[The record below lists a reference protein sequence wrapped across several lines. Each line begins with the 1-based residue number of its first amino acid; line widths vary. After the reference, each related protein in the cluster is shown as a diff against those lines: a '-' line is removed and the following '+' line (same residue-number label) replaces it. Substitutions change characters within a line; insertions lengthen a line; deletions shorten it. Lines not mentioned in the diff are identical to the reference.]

1 MKRFV
6 LAVVTVLAFC
16 SLAAFAGGTA
26 FWQMD
31 TFAEFA
37 RGKLTGISLSREGR
51 LSLAPRLREV
61 FSSDQALV
69 WTAAGD
75 SAGNVYLGTGHSG
88 KVYKLDAQMKAREF
102 FDAAEPDVFA
112 LAVDGQNNVYAG
124 TSPDGKVYKI
134 APDGKPSEFFNPQA
148 KYIWALA
155 AAPDGTLYVGTG
167 DRGRIYRVSPAGQ
180 GSLLFDTRQMHV
192 MSLALAGDGALIAG
206 SAPNGLLYRIS
217 PQGKAFVL
225 YDAPLAEIH
234 SVAIAPDG
242 AILASAMAAGAPKA
256 PALGVGTGL
265 SVTPGGPAAPM
276 TITIQASGDSQ
287 KDKEDK
293 QKFDKDK
300 NKEAREAAEKA
311 ARDAAAAAATPPLPA
326 VDFTAGTRSAIYR
339 VAPDHT
345 VETLWSSRDESVYDV
360 LPSPGGALFS
370 TDERGR
376 IYSVDDRKQVTL
388 LVSTN
393 EEETTRLLRR
403 GSYVLAATANF
414 GKLFQLDTAP
424 GSSGWYES
432 PVKDT
437 RSISRWGKLHWRAQ
451 MEAGAEIQF
460 FVRSGNSPNPDP
472 TWSDWAQTT
481 PVSSAGGRPDLFDEQ
496 IESPPARYVQWKA
509 NLKSSGGRSPTL
521 EEVSVA
527 YLPQNRAPIIQS
539 VSVAPAAAVGRSRS
553 ADSAAAAP
561 GVGST
566 EPMVVVVDDTGASRN
581 ITSPAGPV
589 SSEPPRSGA
598 AQPTITISWQ
608 AEDPDGDPLTF
619 DVYIRGEGES
629 RWRLLKDNV
638 RQARYQPEPE
648 TLPDGK
654 YQVRV
659 VASDAEAN
667 PPGAARTAEQ
677 LSAPFLIDSTPPVVR
692 VLKQERTAAAAEVR
706 FEVADAASVLRR
718 AEYSLDAGPW
728 TPVYS
733 QDGIVDSRVET
744 FLIRLGQLPPGEHV
758 IVLRAY
764 DMGNNAGMGK
774 AVLK

>member
-69 WTAAGD
+69 WTVAGD

-148 KYIWALA
+148 KYIWALV

-192 MSLALAGDGALIAG
+192 MSLALGTDGALIAG

-242 AILASAMAAGAPKA
+242 AILASAMAAGAPK
-256 PALGVGTGL
+256 PTLGVGTG
-265 SVTPGGPAAPM
+265 VGVVAGGPAAPM
-276 TITIQASGDSQ
+276 TITIQASEDSP

-293 QKFDKDK
+293 QKFDRDK

-311 ARDAAAAAATPPLPA
+311 AAVAAVTPPLPA
-326 VDFTAGTRSAIYR
+326 VDFTTGTRSAIYR
-339 VAPDHT
+339 VAADHT
-345 VETLWSSRDESVYDV
+345 VETLWSSRDESAYDV

-403 GSYVLAATANF
+403 GDHVLAATANL

-432 PVKDT
+432 PIKDT

-472 TWSDWAQTT
+472 TWSEWAQTT
-481 PVSSAGGRPDLFDEQ
+481 PVKSAGGRPDLFDEQ
-496 IESPPARYVQWKA
+496 IDSPAARYVQWKA
-509 NLKSSGGRSPTL
+509 NFKSSGGRSATL

-539 VSVAPAAAVGRSRS
+539 VSVTPAAAAGRSRS
-553 ADSAAAAP
+553 ADSAAATP
-561 GVGST
+561 GIGGT
-566 EPMVVVVDDTGASRN
+566 EPMVVVVDDTGATKN
-581 ITSPAGPV
+581 ITNPASPV

-608 AEDPDGDPLTF
+608 AEDPDGDSLTF

-629 RWRLLKDNV
+629 RWRLLKDDV
-638 RQARYQPEPE
+638 RQSRYQPDPD

-667 PPGAARTAEQ
+667 PPGSARTAEQ
-677 LSAPFLIDSTPPVVR
+677 LSAPFLIDNTPPVVR

-733 QDGIVDSRVET
+733 EDGIVDSRLET
-744 FLIRLGQLPPGEHV
+744 FLIRLDRLQPGEHV

>member
-1 MKRFV
+1 MKRFA

-155 AAPDGTLYVGTG
+155 VAPDGTLYVGTG

-192 MSLALAGDGALIAG
+192 MTLALGTDGALIAG

-242 AILASAMAAGAPKA
+242 AILASAMAAGAPK
-256 PALGVGTGL
+256 PALGMGTG
-265 SVTPGGPAAPM
+265 VGVAAGGPAAPM
-276 TITIQASGDSQ
+276 TITIQASGDSP

-311 ARDAAAAAATPPLPA
+311 AAAAAAVTPPLPA
-326 VDFTAGTRSAIYR
+326 VDFATGTRSAIYR
-339 VAPDHT
+339 VAADHT
-345 VETLWSSRDESVYDV
+345 VETLWSSRDESAYDV

-403 GSYVLAATANF
+403 GDHVLAATANL

-424 GSSGWYES
+424 GADGWYES

-472 TWSDWAQTT
+472 TWSEWAQTT
-481 PVSSAGGRPDLFDEQ
+481 PVKSAGGRPDLFDEQ
-496 IESPPARYVQWKA
+496 VDSPPARYVQWKA
-509 NLKSSGGRSPTL
+509 NFKSSGGRSATL

-539 VSVAPAAAVGRSRS
+539 VSVTPAAAAGRSRS
-553 ADSAAAAP
+553 ADSAPAAP
-561 GVGST
+561 GIGGT
-566 EPMVVVVDDTGASRN
+566 EPMVVVVDDTGASKN
-581 ITSPAGPV
+581 ITSPAAPV

-619 DVYIRGEGES
+619 DVDIRGEGES
-629 RWRLLKDNV
+629 RWRLLKDDV
-638 RQARYQPEPE
+638 RQSRYQPDPD

-667 PPGAARTAEQ
+667 PPGSARTAEQ
-677 LSAPFLIDSTPPVVR
+677 LSAPFLIDNTPPVVR

-733 QDGIVDSRVET
+733 EDGIVDSRLET
-744 FLIRLGQLPPGEHV
+744 FLIRLDPLQPGEHV

>member
-69 WTAAGD
+69 WTVAGD

-155 AAPDGTLYVGTG
+155 VAPDGTLYVGTG

-192 MSLALAGDGALIAG
+192 MSLALGTDGALIAG

-242 AILASAMAAGAPKA
+242 AILVSAMAAGAPK
-256 PALGVGTGL
+256 PALGMGTG
-265 SVTPGGPAAPM
+265 VNVIAGGPAAPM
-276 TITIQASGDSQ
+276 TITIQASEDSP

-311 ARDAAAAAATPPLPA
+311 AAAAAALTPPLPA

-339 VAPDHT
+339 VAADHT
-345 VETLWSSRDESVYDV
+345 VETLWSSRDESAYDV

-403 GSYVLAATANF
+403 GSYVLAATANL

-424 GSSGWYES
+424 GTSGWYES

-472 TWSDWAQTT
+472 TWSEWAQTT
-481 PVSSAGGRPDLFDEQ
+481 PVKSAGGRPDLFDEQ
-496 IESPPARYVQWKA
+496 IDSPPARYVQWKA
-509 NLKSSGGRSPTL
+509 NFKSSGGRSATL

-553 ADSAAAAP
+553 ADSAASTP
-561 GVGST
+561 GIGGT
-566 EPMVVVVDDTGASRN
+566 EPMVVVVDDTGGSKN
-581 ITSPAGPV
+581 VTGPAGTV
-589 SSEPPRSGA
+589 SGEPPRSGA

-629 RWRLLKDNV
+629 RWRLLKDDV
-638 RQARYQPEPE
+638 RQSRYQPDPE

-667 PPGAARTAEQ
+667 PPGSARTAEQ
-677 LSAPFLIDSTPPVVR
+677 LSAPFLIDNTPPVVR

-728 TPVYS
+728 RPVYS
-733 QDGIVDSRVET
+733 EDGIVDSRLET
-744 FLIRLGQLPPGEHV
+744 FLIRLDQLQPGEHV
-758 IVLRAY
+758 IVLRSY

>member
-16 SLAAFAGGTA
+16 SPAAFAGGTA

-112 LAVDGQNNVYAG
+112 LAVDSHNNVYAG

-155 AAPDGTLYVGTG
+155 VAPDGTLYVGTG

-180 GSLLFDTRQMHV
+180 GSLLFDTRQTHV
-192 MSLALAGDGALIAG
+192 MSLALGPDGALIAG

-225 YDAPLAEIH
+225 YDAPLSEIH

-242 AILASAMAAGAPKA
+242 AILASAMAAGAPK
-256 PALGVGTGL
+256 PALGMGTGV
-265 SVTPGGPAAPM
+265 SVAAGGPAAPM
-276 TITIQASGDSQ
+276 TITIQASEDSP

-311 ARDAAAAAATPPLPA
+311 AAAAAAPTPPLPA
-326 VDFTAGTRSAIYR
+326 FDYTTGTRSAIYR
-339 VAPDHT
+339 VAADHT
-345 VETLWSSRDESVYDV
+345 VETLWSSRDESAYDV

-403 GSYVLAATANF
+403 GDHVLAATANL
-414 GKLFQLDTAP
+414 GKLFQLDSAP
-424 GSSGWYES
+424 GPGGWYES

-472 TWSDWAQTT
+472 TWSEWAQTT
-481 PVSSAGGRPDLFDEQ
+481 PVKSAGGRPDLFDEQ
-496 IESPPARYVQWKA
+496 IDSPSARYVQWKA
-509 NLKSSGGRSPTL
+509 NFKSSSGRSATL

-539 VSVAPAAAVGRSRS
+539 VSVTPAAAAGRSRS

-561 GVGST
+561 GIGGT
-566 EPMVVVVDDTGASRN
+566 EPMVVVVDDTGASKN
-581 ITSPAGPV
+581 ITSPATPV

-608 AEDPDGDPLTF
+608 AEEPDGDPLTF

-629 RWRLLKDNV
+629 QWRLLKDDV
-638 RQARYQPEPE
+638 RQSRYQPDPD

-659 VASDAEAN
+659 LASDAEAN
-667 PPGAARTAEQ
+667 PPGSARTAEQ
-677 LSAPFLIDSTPPVVR
+677 LSAPFLIDNTPPVVR
-692 VLKQERTAAAAEVR
+692 VLKQERTAAAAQVR
-706 FEVADAASVLRR
+706 FEAADAASVLRR

-733 QDGIVDSRVET
+733 EDGIVDSRLET
-744 FLIRLGQLPPGEHV
+744 FLIRLDPLQPGEHV